1 MSDYTNVYTKA
12 EVSWHDVFTGKVDP
26 GNLETHIDQI
36 DDGLYTALGSIAT
49 AVASKVDKS
58 TFVEQGDIMY
68 ASAASTPAIL
78 THGTAGQ
85 VLQSGGNAAN
95 PSWLSLGTMAA
106 ATATDY
112 VAKATFVEQGDILYA
127 SAASTPAV
135 LTHGTAGDLLQ
146 SGGNAANPSWIA
158 ASTFALAGHTQVL
171 ASGATDVTATY
182 AEVNAACDN
191 ILTSAVI
198 TVGEIATRTFTV
210 GIQLNNG
217 AAVAMNHATAMFA
230 YLSDNAAGDNLIAAA
245 LSTAPAIATNGL
257 MIPVVADKAWQ
268 LVSESNGTIGLTLT
282 EAAAKTCYLVLV
294 TPRGD
299 LSISTA
305 IVFPSAG

>member
-1 MSDYTNVYTKA
+1 V
-12 EVSWHDVFTGKVDP
+12 
-26 GNLETHIDQI
+26 
-36 DDGLYTALGSIAT
+36 
-49 AVASKVDKS
+49 
-58 TFVEQGDIMY
+58 
-68 ASAASTPAIL
+68 
-78 THGTAGQ
+78 
-85 VLQSGGNAAN
+85 
-95 PSWLSLGTMAA
+95 
-106 ATATDY
+106 
-112 VAKATFVEQGDILYA
+112 
-127 SAASTPAV
+127 
-135 LTHGTAGDLLQ
+135 
-146 SGGNAANPSWIA
+146 
-158 ASTFALAGHTQVL
+158 
-171 ASGATDVTATY
+171 

-198 TVGEIATRTFTV
+198 TIGTISTRTFTV
-210 GIQLNNG
+210 GIQLQNG
-217 AAVAMNHATAMFA
+217 AAVAMDKANAVFA
-230 YLSDNAAGDNLIAAA
+230 YMSDNAAGDNLIATA